1 MSSIHPFGPTF
12 KKLREIRGLS
22 LKEAAGEIISP
33 QFLSQFEKEQKGMSI
48 ENFSRLLISIGLDW
62 QDFISEYKGDR
73 IGCLDDILMEYTKEE
88 NNDIISVI
96 NRLKKESIPFVRDN
110 REIWIQY
117 VNSIEKMYNKSL
129 SVQNS
134 IDDIDPKILEN
145 IKSIPY
151 HYLNEIEQNY
161 ALGLIDFLP
170 YKNISKI
177 ANECTDM
184 LFKSMDASTLCSNII
199 TLIQIMNYLSNKSY
213 YIECQKLI
221 DKVNE
226 ARKYNPLITTN
237 MSLQIEA
244 QEVYNLLQQNKKEG
258 IYKARKVKKAFE
270 ALVALENFGPHLVQN
285 KTRFELRVNELNKTG
300 LHLYE

>member
-88 NNDIISVI
+88 NNDIVSVI

-184 LFKSMDASTLCSNII
+184 LFKSMDANTLCSNII

-244 QEVYNLLQQNKKEG
+244 QDVYNLLQQNKKEG

>member
-1 MSSIHPFGPTF
+1 
-12 KKLREIRGLS
+12 
-22 LKEAAGEIISP
+22 
-33 QFLSQFEKEQKGMSI
+33 MSI

-73 IGCLDDILMEYTKEE
+73 IACLDDILMEYTKEE
-88 NNDIISVI
+88 NNDIVSVI

-110 REIWIQY
+110 KEIWIQY

-161 ALGLIDFLP
+161 VLGLIDFLP